1 MIVMNKRTALIGI
14 LFVLFLLIT
23 MATMSAN
30 SSNAL
35 SKTIVLYRYGP
46 NGSVVPVLLELSEGE
61 NNRQGLLDA
70 CGTLLEQD
78 TEIQNFIFNN
88 TSLEVMSRVNS
99 YGKGFHWKSPF
110 SFRIPLTML
119 FRYRL
124 FDSIK
129 LRYKLLGLNS
139 IPRVVCNYPEDEN
152 AKTEIMPLPLPVR
165 QQPNATIITGPHEVR
180 VLGFVG
186 YAMWRGMNAGWFD
199 ARQLP
204 TGFDGYAVFVSCSNY
219 TAQ

>member
-1 MIVMNKRTALIGI
+1 MNKRTILLGV
-14 LFVLFLLIT
+14 LFVLFLFTTIT
-23 MATMSAN
+23 TMGVT
-30 SSNAL
+30 SSQTL

-46 NGSVVPVLLELSEGE
+46 DGSIVPVITALSEGDDTGE
-61 NNRQGLLDA
+61 ALRDT
-70 CGTLLEQD
+70 CSKLLEQD

-88 TSLEVMSRVNS
+88 TSLEVMSRVKS

-129 LRYKLLGLNS
+129 LRYKLLGLNV
-139 IPRVVCNYPEDEN
+139 IPRVVCNYPEDDN
-152 AKTEIMPLPLPVR
+152 AETEIIPLPFPAR
-165 QQPNATIITGPHEVR
+165 QQPNATIFTGPHEVR

-186 YAMWRGMNAGWFD
+186 YAMWRGMNAQRFD
-199 ARQLP
+199 AWQLS
-204 TGFDGYAVFVSCSNY
+204 TGFDGYAVFVRCSNH
-219 TAQ
+219 TGP